1 LAAIVSFLFFLVYK
15 IRYDKIYG
23 VLEVL
28 ETFGQADKAVS
39 ASRQILQPP
48 TWQRVSDNAFVY
60 SGHCTRLP
68 GSDDICPALTVLA
81 VASLETNDLQKMTCQ
96 LWYDSSIQPISVPIT
111 VAKVGNAATSTDPKN
126 IVWSP
131 YVLTCESKFAAIMP
145 FGVSLSLRDESSSRS
160 SSKTAATSAF
170 SAYLHIEA
178 PVLAV
183 QPSGNEQ
190 PTDIVACLAPQENHV
205 DSTYPALENVLLHYY
220 FGVREFYL
228 YDNGLTN
235 KLMVALGQAVQHFS
249 DLNVAV
255 LPWNLPVVLDKNS
268 IEQIIANDCHLRA
281 RGRGYTTNFVVGL
294 NQILVPKSGLS
305 SVKQA
310 LEQSQ
315 KSGQLLVDVHKFC
328 SEYPEEQ
335 AKKYKSSR
343 MITALQLNV
352 YNTDLSSGLKVKV
365 SYRSGGGQ
373 HQVSQDEIA
382 VHDYG
387 NCNNYDMDVNGAE
400 SVRDRTISRQAVQV
414 EKFLGN
420 FFPLRTAS

>member
-1 LAAIVSFLFFLVYK
+1 
-15 IRYDKIYG
+15 
-23 VLEVL
+23 
-28 ETFGQADKAVS
+28 
-39 ASRQILQPP
+39 
-48 TWQRVSDNAFVY
+48 
-60 SGHCTRLP
+60 
-68 GSDDICPALTVLA
+68 
-81 VASLETNDLQKMTCQ
+81 M
-96 LWYDSSIQPISVPIT
+96 
-111 VAKVGNAATSTDPKN
+111 
-126 IVWSP
+126 
-131 YVLTCESKFAAIMP
+131 
-145 FGVSLSLRDESSSRS
+145 
-160 SSKTAATSAF
+160 
-170 SAYLHIEA
+170 
-178 PVLAV
+178 
-183 QPSGNEQ
+183 
-190 PTDIVACLAPQENHV
+190 ACLAPQENHV

-235 KLMVALGQAVQHFS
+235 KLMVALGQAVQQFS

-268 IEQIIANDCHLRA
+268 IEQIIATDCHLRA

-335 AKKYKSSR
+335 AQKYKSSR

-365 SYRSGGGQ
+365 SYKSGGGQ
-373 HQVSQDEIA
+373 HQVSQDELA

-400 SVRDRTISRQAVQV
+400 SVRDRTISRQVVQV

-420 FFPLRTAS
+420 FFPLRKAS